1 MEQEGFLVI
10 EINKV
15 SKSFYDFKVLENVTL
30 RIEEGTVVGLLGPNG
45 AGKTTLFKL
54 IAGLLH
60 PDSGTIQPIRS
71 RWPKIG
77 YKPDRLLFPNHLRV
91 REYLG
96 YVAGLCEVPRAD
108 AERVIFE
115 SLAQVG
121 LTDAADRRI
130 RNCSKGMRQRLG
142 LAQAL
147 IGDPPLILLDEPS
160 NGLDP
165 TGQDEMTRHI
175 QNLHA
180 AGKTILI
187 SSHQLQ
193 EITDVCTHLAILN
206 RGRVHYQNN
215 MVDALT
221 VSPHT
226 VIVADRSLNPIA
238 PVLEALHPEV
248 HVENSSI
255 VLRGEAMELRRQILE
270 LLLEQNYDVLQVERK
285 HTTLAEVYEKAVRS

>member
-1 MEQEGFLVI
+1 MI
-10 EINKV
+10 EINNV
-15 SKSFYDFKVLENVTL
+15 SKSFYDFKALDNVTL
-30 RIEEGTVVGLLGPNG
+30 RIERGTVVGLLGSNG

-60 PDSGTIQPIRS
+60 PDGGSIRPSAS
-71 RWPKIG
+71 RWPKVG
-77 YKPDRLLFPNHLRV
+77 YKPDRLVFPNHLRV
-91 REYLG
+91 KEYLG
-96 YVAGLCEVPRAD
+96 YVVGLCEIPKSD

-121 LTDAADRRI
+121 LTDAASRRI

-147 IGDPPLILLDEPS
+147 IGDPALLLLDEPS

-165 TGQDEMTRHI
+165 IGQEEMSRLI
-175 QNLHA
+175 QDLHM

-193 EITDVCTHLAILN
+193 EITDVCTDLVILN
-206 RGRVHYQNN
+206 HGRVHYQNN

-226 VIVADRSLNPIA
+226 VITADQSLNRIA
-238 PVLEALHPEV
+238 PILESLHPDV
-248 HVENSSI
+248 HVDSNTV
-255 VLRGEAMELRRQILE
+255 VLRGEAMGLRRQVLE
-270 LLLEQNYDVLQVERK
+270 LLLEQNYDVVHVERK
-285 HTTLAEVYEKAVRS
+285 HITLAEIYERAVRA

>member
-1 MEQEGFLVI
+1 MIG
-10 EINKV
+10 INNV
-15 SKSFYDFKVLENVTL
+15 SKTFYNFKALDNVTL
-30 RIEEGTVVGLLGPNG
+30 RIDQGTVVGLLGPNG

-60 PDSGTIQPIRS
+60 PDSGSIHPLGS
-71 RWPKIG
+71 RWPKVG
-77 YKPDRLLFPNHLRV
+77 YKPDRLIFPNHLRV
-91 REYLG
+91 DEYLR
-96 YVAGLCEVPRAD
+96 YVVGLCEIPRAD
-108 AERVIFE
+108 ADRVIFE
-115 SLAQVG
+115 SLSQVG
-121 LTDAADRRI
+121 LVDAASRRI

-147 IGDPPLILLDEPS
+147 IGDPPLLLLDEPS

-165 TGQDEMTRHI
+165 TGQDEMMRLI
-175 QNLHA
+175 QNLHT

-193 EITDVCTHLAILN
+193 EITDICTHLAILN

-226 VIVADRSLNPIA
+226 IITADQNLNRIA
-238 PVLEALHPEV
+238 PTLEALHSEV
-248 HVENSSI
+248 HVENNTI
-255 VLRGEAMELRRQILE
+255 VLRGEAMGLRRQILE
-270 LLLEQNYDVLQVERK
+270 LLLDHNYDVVHVERK
-285 HTTLAEVYEKAVRS
+285 HITLAEVYEKAVRV